1 MPFDMKLLKK
11 TKVVCTIGPASED
24 PETLV
29 ELAKAGMDV
38 ARMNF
43 SHGDHDEHLARIKAI
58 RQVERE
64 AGKRIAVMLDT
75 KGPEIRTHNMKD
87 HAPVFLEKGK
97 TVKISMTEVEGT
109 QDMISVTYPQLIND
123 VHVDSHILIDD
134 GLVDLRVTDIDFDKG
149 IVTTVVENSGL
160 IKDKKGVNIPGVSV
174 SLPGITEKDEADIRF
189 GLENGIDIIAASF
202 VRKPEDV
209 LEIREILEETGNET
223 VQIIPKIETQEGVD
237 NIDGILQVSDGLMVA
252 RGDLGVEIPTEMVP
266 VVQKELIRKCNA
278 AGKPVITATQMLDS
292 MQRNPRPTRAEASDV
307 ANAILDGTDAIMLS
321 GETAAGDYPLEAVK
335 TMTRIAMTTER
346 ESELRGQAQQALKE
360 YQNSDVSEAIA
371 QSVAHTAR
379 NLNIQTIVAATNSG
393 HTARLI
399 SKYRPNAMIL
409 ALTFSESRA
418 HKLLLS
424 RGVVPMV
431 IEKPASTDEMTLLA
445 TQIAKE
451 EDYAKDG
458 DLILITAGVPVGET
472 GTTNLMKIQ
481 MIGERLIEAQGL
493 GNQSV
498 IGHVVKAQ
506 SPEEAIEKANHDN
519 ILVVST
525 TDERYNEAIKKAGA
539 AIVENATLTSHAAVM
554 SVNTGT
560 PVIVNA
566 KDATN
571 ILEEGQLITLDAR
584 RGMVY
589 DGATTTI

>member
-109 QDMISVTYPQLIND
+109 QDLISVTYPQLIND

-134 GLVDLRVTDIDFDKG
+134 GLVDLCVTDIDFDKG

-539 AIVENATLTSHAAVM
+539 VIVENATLTSHAAVM

>member
-1 MPFDMKLLKK
+1 MKK

-539 AIVENATLTSHAAVM
+539 VIVENATLTSHAAVM

>member
-539 AIVENATLTSHAAVM
+539 VIVENATLTSHAAVM

>member
-43 SHGDHDEHLARIKAI
+43 SHGDHDEYLARIKAI

-539 AIVENATLTSHAAVM
+539 VIVENATLTSHAAVM

>member
-109 QDMISVTYPQLIND
+109 QDLISVTYPQLIND

-539 AIVENATLTSHAAVM
+539 VIVENATLTSHAAVM

>member
-1 MPFDMKLLKK
+1 MKLLKK

-539 AIVENATLTSHAAVM
+539 VIVENATLTSHAAVM

-566 KDATN
+566 KDAMN

>member
-58 RQVERE
+58 RRVERE

-539 AIVENATLTSHAAVM
+539 VIVENATLTSHAAVM

>member
-109 QDMISVTYPQLIND
+109 QDLISVTYPQLIND

-335 TMTRIAMTTER
+335 TMTRIAMTTEC

-539 AIVENATLTSHAAVM
+539 VIVENATLTSHAAVM

>member
-58 RQVERE
+58 RRVERE

-97 TVKISMTEVEGT
+97 TVNISMTEVEGT

-539 AIVENATLTSHAAVM
+539 VIVENATLTSHAAVM

>member
-1 MPFDMKLLKK
+1 
-11 TKVVCTIGPASED
+11 
-24 PETLV
+24 
-29 ELAKAGMDV
+29 
-38 ARMNF
+38 
-43 SHGDHDEHLARIKAI
+43 
-58 RQVERE
+58 
-64 AGKRIAVMLDT
+64 
-75 KGPEIRTHNMKD
+75 
-87 HAPVFLEKGK
+87 
-97 TVKISMTEVEGT
+97 
-109 QDMISVTYPQLIND
+109 
-123 VHVDSHILIDD
+123 
-134 GLVDLRVTDIDFDKG
+134 
-149 IVTTVVENSGL
+149 
-160 IKDKKGVNIPGVSV
+160 
-174 SLPGITEKDEADIRF
+174 
-189 GLENGIDIIAASF
+189 
-202 VRKPEDV
+202 
-209 LEIREILEETGNET
+209 
-223 VQIIPKIETQEGVD
+223 
-237 NIDGILQVSDGLMVA
+237 MVA

-539 AIVENATLTSHAAVM
+539 VIVENATLTSHAAVM

>member
-237 NIDGILQVSDGLMVA
+237 NIYGILQVSDGLMVA

-539 AIVENATLTSHAAVM
+539 VIVENATLTSHAAVM

-566 KDATN
+566 KDAMN

>member
-493 GNQSV
+493 GNQSES
-498 IGHVVKAQ
+498 GHVVKAQ
-506 SPEEAIEKANHDN
+506 SPEESMEKANPDN

-539 AIVENATLTSHAAVM
+539 VIVENATLTSHAAVM

>member
-346 ESELRGQAQQALKE
+346 DSELRGQAQQALKE

-539 AIVENATLTSHAAVM
+539 VIVENATLTSHAAVM

>member
-539 AIVENATLTSHAAVM
+539 VIVENATLTSHAAVM

-566 KDATN
+566 KDAMN

>member
-223 VQIIPKIETQEGVD
+223 VQSIPKIETQEGVD

-539 AIVENATLTSHAAVM
+539 VIVENATLTSHAAVM

>member
-149 IVTTVVENSGL
+149 IVTSVVENSGL

-539 AIVENATLTSHAAVM
+539 VIVENATLTSHAAVM

-566 KDATN
+566 KDAMN

>member
-1 MPFDMKLLKK
+1 MKLLKK

-237 NIDGILQVSDGLMVA
+237 NIYGILQVSDGLMVA

-539 AIVENATLTSHAAVM
+539 VIVENATLTSHAAVM

-566 KDATN
+566 KDAMN

>member
-109 QDMISVTYPQLIND
+109 HDMISVTYPQLIND

-539 AIVENATLTSHAAVM
+539 VIVENATLTSHAAVM

>member
-58 RQVERE
+58 RQVEHE

-109 QDMISVTYPQLIND
+109 QDLISVTYPQLIND

-539 AIVENATLTSHAAVM
+539 VIVENATLTSHAAVM

>member
-58 RQVERE
+58 RRVERE

-379 NLNIQTIVAATNSG
+379 NLNTQTIVAATNSG

-539 AIVENATLTSHAAVM
+539 VIVENATLTSHAAVM